1 MQQEVAEMA
10 SKVSKELQELTP
22 DEVLKL
28 KDVLLKIRETLHEK
42 SRERK
47 AEGMYE
53 ISRDDL
59 ADEADLAS
67 VETAQDVG
75 MKLAEH
81 DRHKLTMVEKALKKI
96 EANDGSYGL
105 CEGTGEP
112 IGYRRL
118 EVQPWVLYSLRYQEE
133 LERGRRG

>member
-1 MQQEVAEMA
+1 MA
-10 SKVSKELQELTP
+10 KQHKEALELTQ
-22 DEVLKL
+22 EELHKL
-28 KDVLLKIRETLHEK
+28 KARLVEVRDELHAK
-42 SRERK
+42 ARERK
-47 AEGMYE
+47 ADGMYE

-81 DRHKLTMVEKALKKI
+81 ERNKLFLVEKALRKI
-96 EANDGSYGL
+96 DDNIGEYGV

-112 IGYRRL
+112 IGFRRL
-118 EVQPWVLYSLRYQEE
+118 EVQPWVPYSLRYQEE

>member
-1 MQQEVAEMA
+1 MP
-10 SKVSKELQELTP
+10 KPHKEIQELTP
-22 DEVLKL
+22 EEVQKL
-28 KDVLLKIRETLHEK
+28 KVRLSEIRDELHAK
-42 SRERK
+42 ARERK

-81 DRHKLTMVEKALKKI
+81 ERNKLVLVEKAIKKI
-96 EANDGSYGL
+96 EDGIGEYGV

-112 IGYRRL
+112 IGFRRL
-118 EVQPWVLYSLRYQEE
+118 EVQPWVPYSLRYQEE
-133 LERGRRG
+133 LEKGRRG